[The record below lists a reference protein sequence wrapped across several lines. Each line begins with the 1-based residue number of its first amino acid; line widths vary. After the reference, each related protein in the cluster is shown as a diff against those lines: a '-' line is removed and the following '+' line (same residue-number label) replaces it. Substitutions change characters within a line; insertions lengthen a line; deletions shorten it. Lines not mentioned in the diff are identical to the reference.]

1 MYFKARANGYIYGV
15 GQGSMGDEIT
25 KEEYNEL
32 TDIFHNIPIKE
43 GYGYKLKDDLTWE
56 EYKIEPEPD
65 LPTIEEKAEA
75 YDILVGEIK

>member
-25 KEEYNEL
+25 VEEYNEL

-75 YDILVGEIK
+75 YDILMGEQE